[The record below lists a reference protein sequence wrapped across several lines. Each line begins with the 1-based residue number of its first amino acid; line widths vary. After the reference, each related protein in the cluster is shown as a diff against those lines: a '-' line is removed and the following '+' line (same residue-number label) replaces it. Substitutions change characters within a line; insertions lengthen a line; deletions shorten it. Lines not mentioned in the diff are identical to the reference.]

1 MAARNTSSVPVSFE
15 SLESRLM
22 LSAAPAAA
30 HHSHAQTH
38 PHTSRS
44 AVRAL
49 ITHEKA
55 TKGDPIFM
63 QFQGITG
70 DVTAKNFVGD
80 IEINSFQWG
89 VSRAINGLGT
99 GRVLGMPSLSEIVIT
114 KMLDKASPTLV
125 NDLLTG
131 VSTPEVDFFF
141 VNNTARASQMTY
153 AEYKLQN
160 VLISSYSVSSGG
172 DRPTESLSLNFSKI
186 TFSVIPQSPTGLP
199 GMPISTTFDLTNL
212 G

>member
-1 MAARNTSSVPVSFE
+1 MAARNTSGVPVTFE
-15 SLESRLM
+15 SLESRVM
-22 LSAAPAAA
+22 LSAAPAPA
-30 HHSHAQTH
+30 HHSHTRPYAA
-38 PHTSRS
+38 RN

-70 DVTAKNFVGD
+70 EVTAKNFTGD
-80 IEINSFQWG
+80 IQINSFQWG
-89 VSRAINGLGT
+89 VGRAISGLGT

-131 VSTPEVDFFF
+131 VSTPEVDIFF
-141 VNNTARASQMTY
+141 VNNGRNSQTY

-160 VLISSYSVSSGG
+160 VLISSYSVSSSG

-186 TFSVIPQSPTGLP
+186 TFSVIPLTSTGLP
-199 GMPISTTFDLTNL
+199 GMPISTTFDLTSL

>member
-1 MAARNTSSVPVSFE
+1 
-15 SLESRLM
+15 M
-22 LSAAPAAA
+22 LSAAPAA
-30 HHSHAQTH
+30 HHSHTQTH
-38 PHTSRS
+38 PRAAHN

-49 ITHEKA
+49 ITHQKA

-70 DVTAKNFVGD
+70 EVTAKNFTGD
-80 IEINSFQWG
+80 IQINSFQWG
-89 VSRAINGLGT
+89 VRRAIGGLGT

-114 KMLDKASPTLV
+114 KVLDKASPTLV

-131 VSTPEVDFFF
+131 VSTPEVDIFF
-141 VNNTARASQMTY
+141 VNNGRNAQTY

-160 VLISSYSVSSGG
+160 VLISSYSVSSSG

-186 TFSVIPQSPTGLP
+186 TFTEIPLTSTGAP
-199 GMPISTTFDLTNL
+199 GMPISTTFDLTSL

>member
-1 MAARNTSSVPVSFE
+1 MAARNTSRVPVTFE

-30 HHSHAQTH
+30 HHSHPQAH
-38 PHTSRS
+38 PRAARN

-49 ITHEKA
+49 ITHQKT

-70 DVTAKNFVGD
+70 EVTAKNFTGD
-80 IEINSFQWG
+80 IQINSFQWG

-114 KMLDKASPTLV
+114 KLLDKASPTLV

-131 VSTPEVDFFF
+131 VSTPEVDIFF
-141 VNNTARASQMTY
+141 VNNGRASQTTY

-160 VLISSYSVSSGG
+160 VLISSYSASSSG

-186 TFSVIPQSPTGLP
+186 TFTEIPLTSTGAP
-199 GMPISTTFDLTNL
+199 GIPVSTTFDLTSL